1 MKIPFHTNRTIQLF
15 FFMECIACIFIATML
30 GSCNTDYSVKTEP
43 SDTAAVYQTS
53 ESNQTSSNANTTYDM
68 IGDFI
73 GTQNEYIMK
82 NKDGNDMVINGKTI
96 TVPSSNYTFSINA
109 NGTCAL
115 KQVSS
120 DNQIVYY
127 SGSFTSTST
136 SHNEVSLVCSVK
148 EVTDSKYPSN
158 PTYTLLIDKNTKKGN
173 CVGNASEP
181 SFNIEIKSLTTS
193 NDNNTSSNKTTSSP
207 TNFTSNIVY
216 SGSITDHQTG
226 ATQHYVL
233 EIKPDLKSASIGGGP
248 FTPLEDQ
255 GDGSYMWIDGTIM
268 GMKIKPTKAS
278 CTVYDSDGGYF
289 TTLYK

>member
-15 FFMECIACIFIATML
+15 FFTECIACISIATIL
-30 GSCNTDYSVKTEP
+30 GSCNTNYNAKTEP
-43 SDTAAVYQTS
+43 SDTAAVYQSS
-53 ESNQTSSNANTTYDM
+53 EVNQTSSNTNTSYDI

-96 TVPSSNYTFSINA
+96 TVPTSNYIFTINS
-109 NGTCAL
+109 NGTCSL
-115 KQVSS
+115 KQISN
-120 DNQIVYY
+120 NQTVYY
-127 SGSFTSTST
+127 SGAFTSTS
-136 SHNEVSLVCSVK
+136 SSQNEVSLICSLK
-148 EVTDSKYPSN
+148 ELSNSKYPST

-181 SFNIEIKSLTTS
+181 SFNIEIKSLSTS
-193 NDNNTSSNKTTSSP
+193 NDNNTSSNNTTSSP
-207 TNFTSNIVY
+207 TNSTSNIVY
-216 SGSITDHQTG
+216 SGSVTDQQKG

-248 FTPLEDQ
+248 FTSLEDQ
-255 GDGSYMWIDGTIM
+255 GDGSYIWIDGTIM

-289 TTLYK
+289 TTLFK